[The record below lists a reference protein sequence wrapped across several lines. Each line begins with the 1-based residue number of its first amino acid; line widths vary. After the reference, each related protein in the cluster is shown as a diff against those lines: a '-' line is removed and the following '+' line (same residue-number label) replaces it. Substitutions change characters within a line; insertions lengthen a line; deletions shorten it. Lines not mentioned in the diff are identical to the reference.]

1 METPEETNQTPAPA
15 AAPQKVKKCL
25 NCGNDFHYKL
35 ETAQYCSGSCRA
47 THSKKNRSNESN
59 PVAKTNTDTG
69 SNLGLKMQLSGLPP
83 HATYII
89 AHQET
94 VIADWKRKYEEE
106 RADAKELKQKY
117 RDLKEKMAEE
127 KRAQELKGLEDS
139 RPSLFDQ
146 IATVVPEDVRSK
158 ILGALADMV
167 IKPAAGGAVAGVEG
181 QADPN
186 WEAIQKWY
194 AALPPNFQQ
203 KVFQI
208 LSNLAMIQES
218 HQFEL
223 KTTQIINLLSTINKM
238 RNGSS
243 N

>member
-1 METPEETNQTPAPA
+1 MEEIQEISPVPAPT
-15 AAPQKVKKCL
+15 QDKVKKCL
-25 NCGNDFHYKL
+25 NCGNDFVYKL
-35 ETAQYCSGSCRA
+35 ATAQYCSGSCRA
-47 THSKKNRSNESN
+47 THSKKNRGNESN
-59 PVAKTNTDTG
+59 PTAKTNTDTG

-94 VIADWKRKYEEE
+94 VIADWKKRYEDE
-106 RADAKELKQKY
+106 RAEAKALKQKY
-117 RDLKEKMAEE
+117 RDLKDQMAEQ

-158 ILGALADMV
+158 VLGAFADMM
-167 IKPAAGGAVAGVEG
+167 IKPVTGSAVGGVEG
-181 QADPN
+181 HADPN

-194 AALPPNFQQ
+194 AALPANLQQ

-218 HQFEL
+218 QQFEL
-223 KTTQIINLLSTINKM
+223 KTTQIINLLSTMNKM